1 MAKARA
7 RKQTINLTAN
17 VLLEFSI
24 YEATSEEVLD
34 AYCDEVLEAIEANVA
49 DIALGPAMTL
59 NPHSSMIKLRFDVL
73 GDSQEELYDQVASV
87 MRTITENTG
96 LELRADRSRMSAH
109 PVDDDVARG
118 SEFAAA

>member
-1 MAKARA
+1 MAKAHP

-59 NPHSSMIKLRFDVL
+59 NPHDSVIKLRFDVL
-73 GDSQEELYDQVASV
+73 GKTQDELYERVARA
-87 MRTITENTG
+87 MRTITEHTG
-96 LELRADRSRMSAH
+96 LELQADRSRMSAH
-109 PVDDDVARG
+109 PADDDVAQD

>member
-1 MAKARA
+1 MAKMHA

-34 AYCDEVLEAIEANVA
+34 AYCDEVLEAIEENVA

-59 NPHSSMIKLRFDVL
+59 NPRDSMIKLRFDVL
-73 GDSQEELYDQVASV
+73 GKSQHELYNRVATV
-87 MRTITENTG
+87 IKAITKNTG
-96 LELRADRSRMSAH
+96 LELHADRSRVDTH
-109 PVDDDVARG
+109 PGDEEVGQG
-118 SEFAAA
+118 SEVATA